1 MRQLC
6 RVTTHTPLE
15 AGHDCFAY
23 ELVRR
28 LFLGDPP
35 DSENAVIDMEEL
47 RRLGGLEH
55 LNMTQLALSL
65 SDFVDG
71 VVQR

>member
-1 MRQLC
+1 M
-6 RVTTHTPLE
+6 
-15 AGHDCFAY
+15 
-23 ELVRR
+23 RR
-28 LFLGDPP
+28 LFLGDRP
-35 DSENAVIDMEEL
+35 DSENAVIDMEAL

-71 VVQR
+71 VAQR

>member
-1 MRQLC
+1 
-6 RVTTHTPLE
+6 
-15 AGHDCFAY
+15 
-23 ELVRR
+23 VRR
-28 LFLGDPP
+28 LFLGDRL
-35 DSENAVIDMEEL
+35 DSENAVIEMEAL

-71 VVQR
+71 VAQR